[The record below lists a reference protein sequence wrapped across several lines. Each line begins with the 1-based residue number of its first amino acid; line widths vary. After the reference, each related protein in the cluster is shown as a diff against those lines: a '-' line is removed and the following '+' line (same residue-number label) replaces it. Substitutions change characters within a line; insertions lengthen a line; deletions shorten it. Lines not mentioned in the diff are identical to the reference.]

1 MSKAKTG
8 NHRANTAPITISALM
23 VGDRV
28 RFPTGRKAIYKG
40 GDKIGTTT
48 EEHEFEFIGGG
59 MICISRPNLWIARVD

>member
-8 NHRANTAPITISALM
+8 NHQQSTAPIIASLM

-40 GDKIGTTT
+40 GDKIGTPT

-59 MICISRPNLWIARVD
+59 MIALRKPNLWIAQND